1 MTLLPW
7 RVGGLRLNTSLKC
20 VSQNHTP
27 SLSTHP
33 PNTST
38 PPPHPKATPNLNSHN
53 PKRPKSEKTTPYSRP
68 LYIYIYIYLFIWRK
82 TEQSYHICSVVVIKI
97 CFKMGNTS
105 IKQQPSC
112 ALTLSARNNISFHG
126 TRHTLHCICICD
138 RFTITTTI
146 YSKHYRTQVEE
157 NYWWWHHLSSLR
169 V

>member
-38 PPPHPKATPNLNSHN
+38 PSPHPKRPQIWTATTQKGRN
-53 PKRPKSEKTTPYSRP
+53 PKKRPPTQD